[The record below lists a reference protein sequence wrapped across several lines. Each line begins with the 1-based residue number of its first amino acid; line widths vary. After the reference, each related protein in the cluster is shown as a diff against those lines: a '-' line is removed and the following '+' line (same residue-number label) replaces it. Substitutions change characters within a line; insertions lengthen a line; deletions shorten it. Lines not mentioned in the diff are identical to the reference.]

1 MTTRKMSITE
11 ALVELKTL
19 DSRITKATNKSWC
32 AVVKCKDEK
41 DPKTLDAV
49 ETIKANYQS
58 VTDLIAERAKIKS
71 AIVKSNA
78 VTEVTVAGETMTVAE
93 AIERKSSIEYEK
105 DLMRSMQHQL
115 VGCISEVTNENRKVA
130 TRFDGILEKL
140 VGSDRNNISEEHKA
154 IAETYRQANE
164 VMLLDPLSLEAKI
177 EAMEKR
183 ITDFESNIDVA
194 LSMSNATTFIYI

>member
-1 MTTRKMSITE
+1 MSTRKMSITE

-19 DSRITKATNKSWC
+19 DSRINKAIAKNWC

-41 DPKTLDAV
+41 DPKTVDAV
-49 ETIKANYQS
+49 DTIKANYQS
-58 VTDLIAERAKIKS
+58 VTDLIEQRAKIKS

-78 VTEVTVAGETMTVAE
+78 VTEVIVAGETMTVAE
-93 AIERKSSIEYEK
+93 AIERKSSITYDKE
-105 DLMRSMQHQL
+105 LMHEMQAHL

-164 VMLLDPLSLEAKI
+164 VMLLDPLNLEQRI
-177 EAMEKR
+177 EILEKR

>member
-1 MTTRKMSITE
+1 MSTRKMSITE

-19 DSRITKATNKSWC
+19 DARINKSIAIRWC
-32 AVVKCKDEK
+32 GVVKCKDEK
-41 DPKTLDAV
+41 DPKTLEIA
-49 ETIKANYQS
+49 ESIKAKYQS
-58 VTDLIAERAKIKS
+58 VTDLIEERAKIKS

-93 AIERKSSIEYEK
+93 AIERKSSIDYEK
-105 DLMRSMQHQL
+105 DLLSEMQTHL
-115 VGCISEVTNENRKVA
+115 IGCMSEVGNENRKVA
-130 TRFDGILEKL
+130 TRFDAILEKL

-164 VMLLDPLSLEAKI
+164 VMLLDPLNLESKI
-177 EAMEKR
+177 EALEKK

>member
-1 MTTRKMSITE
+1 
-11 ALVELKTL
+11 
-19 DSRITKATNKSWC
+19 
-32 AVVKCKDEK
+32 
-41 DPKTLDAV
+41 
-49 ETIKANYQS
+49 
-58 VTDLIAERAKIKS
+58 
-71 AIVKSNA
+71 
-78 VTEVTVAGETMTVAE
+78 MTVAE

-130 TRFDGILEKL
+130 TRFDGILDKL